1 MTIPLNPCSPTTRS
15 SSARAAGGSPIGSA
29 AKPKNRVGW
38 RRTASASA
46 AFAREGLRLLDL
58 ELFDAGR
65 GQRQRLHVDAGRIHR
80 CDPAIA
86 DVDEVGDELRKPA
99 ADPLSIFLQPAFG
112 AVQEGGRGEV
122 FFESDRAHEFSTEDH
137 EPRATRNPDP
147 SEPACDATVF
157 AVNAFALAPLW
168 RCQHLCK
175 PIGRK
180 PFANSNT

>member
-1 MTIPLNPCSPTTRS
+1 
-15 SSARAAGGSPIGSA
+15 
-29 AKPKNRVGW
+29 
-38 RRTASASA
+38 
-46 AFAREGLRLLDL
+46 
-58 ELFDAGR
+58 
-65 GQRQRLHVDAGRIHR
+65 
-80 CDPAIA
+80 
-86 DVDEVGDELRKPA
+86 
-99 ADPLSIFLQPAFG
+99 
-112 AVQEGGRGEV
+112 V